1 MTKKFSVERLASSI
15 QHKGKSTTTTAFFKN
30 ILLKKLRGLRFGH
43 LTIVDGPKTFIFG
56 NKQSE
61 FHAIITVTSQ
71 EFYVFI
77 GSGGTLGAAEA
88 YTAGYWFADDLVSL
102 IQIIIKNK
110 KTMENLESG
119 LARIAN
125 PINKIIH
132 KKRQNSIKGSKK
144 NILAHYD
151 LSNDFYRLWLDSTM
165 TYSCGVFLNDDSSM
179 KEASIEKIDR
189 FCRKLRLTKDDK
201 VLEIGSGWGSFALHA
216 AKNYGCH
223 VTTTTISD
231 NQFSYVSDLI
241 SKENLWPQI
250 TLLNNDYRELEGS
263 FDKIVSIE
271 MIEAVGPDHV
281 SGFFNKVSSLL
292 RPSGLMAIQGITYN
306 DPDFEAYKNSVD
318 FIKKYIFPGGC
329 LVSVS
334 QIKNAIKAKTDLTL
348 VEVEDIT
355 QHYARTV
362 RFWRQDFIKALPE
375 IRSLGFSESFIRI
388 WEFYLVYCEAGFL
401 ENLIGN
407 FQFVFAK
414 PDSEVFK

>member
-132 KKRQNSIKGSKK
+132 KKDKTVSKEVRK
-144 NILAHYD
+144 IFWPIMILA
-151 LSNDFYRLWLDSTM
+151 T
-165 TYSCGVFLNDDSSM
+165 T
-179 KEASIEKIDR
+179 SIG
-189 FCRKLRLTKDDK
+189 FGLT
-201 VLEIGSGWGSFALHA
+201 
-216 AKNYGCH
+216 
-223 VTTTTISD
+223 
-231 NQFSYVSDLI
+231 Q
-241 SKENLWPQI
+241 Q
-250 TLLNNDYRELEGS
+250 
-263 FDKIVSIE
+263 
-271 MIEAVGPDHV
+271 
-281 SGFFNKVSSLL
+281 
-292 RPSGLMAIQGITYN
+292 
-306 DPDFEAYKNSVD
+306 
-318 FIKKYIFPGGC
+318 
-329 LVSVS
+329 
-334 QIKNAIKAKTDLTL
+334 
-348 VEVEDIT
+348 
-355 QHYARTV
+355 
-362 RFWRQDFIKALPE
+362 
-375 IRSLGFSESFIRI
+375 
-388 WEFYLVYCEAGFL
+388 
-401 ENLIGN
+401 
-407 FQFVFAK
+407 
-414 PDSEVFK
+414 

>member
-1 MTKKFSVERLASSI
+1 
-15 QHKGKSTTTTAFFKN
+15 
-30 ILLKKLRGLRFGH
+30 
-43 LTIVDGPKTFIFG
+43 
-56 NKQSE
+56 
-61 FHAIITVTSQ
+61 
-71 EFYVFI
+71 
-77 GSGGTLGAAEA
+77 
-88 YTAGYWFADDLVSL
+88 
-102 IQIIIKNK
+102 
-110 KTMENLESG
+110 
-119 LARIAN
+119 
-125 PINKIIH
+125 
-132 KKRQNSIKGSKK
+132 
-144 NILAHYD
+144 
-151 LSNDFYRLWLDSTM
+151 M

-216 AKNYGCH
+216 VKNYGCH

-241 SKENLWPQI
+241 SKENLRPQI
-250 TLLNNDYRELEGS
+250 TLLNSDYRELEGS

-281 SGFFNKVSSLL
+281 SGFFNKASSLL
-292 RPSGLMAIQGITYN
+292 CSSGLMAIQGITYN

-329 LVSVS
+329 LVSIS

-362 RFWRQDFIKALPE
+362 RYWRQDFIKALPE

-401 ENLIGN
+401 ENLIGRLSVC
-407 FQFVFAK
+407 FCQA
-414 PDSEVFK
+414 